1 MLILYALRIGQYFA
15 SSWIMYKKIEKVLK
29 TEPGI
34 KARVIA
40 TRIGE
45 DRSAVSAYL
54 HDHPELFLQD
64 GAFGWSL
71 AQTGELRI
79 ELPAGKWLTADL
91 FEDAL
96 ALSESALLSTYEHV
110 VFVLAKDSKLL
121 LEATAR
127 LLALSN
133 QLVHAG
139 KKVSVDF
146 SDCYSTLD
154 YFNRIGFFDFLDPS
168 ISVVPSR
175 PETSKAGLYRGGND
189 GVVEVAMIDPV
200 TPDENIP
207 GRLQKSFVSCAGA
220 QYSVGAFTVLSELFG
235 NVRDHSDSPI
245 PGFAALQF
253 YPRGRKPHIQAVISD
268 SGRGIPG
275 TLTPVLESR
284 YPSVAEAI
292 RTSGMHPGV
301 ALIQEIFR
309 KGGISSNE
317 DEARGLGLK
326 RTGDVA
332 NKFNAR
338 ISVRQETF
346 EVKVDY
352 NKHGD
357 IEFSH
362 RLNLRELR
370 GTHICFDFLL
380 DGTR

>member
-1 MLILYALRIGQYFA
+1 
-15 SSWIMYKKIEKVLK
+15 MYKKIEKILK
-29 TEPGI
+29 KLPGI

-40 TRIGE
+40 SKIGE
-45 DRSAVSAYL
+45 DKSAVSAYM
-54 HDHPELFLQD
+54 HDHPELFVQD
-64 GAFGWSL
+64 AAYGWSL
-71 AQTGELRI
+71 AKAGELRI

-96 ALSESALLSTYEHV
+96 TSSESALVSKCEHV

-127 LLALSN
+127 LLALCN
-133 QLVHAG
+133 QLVHAE

-146 SDCYSTLD
+146 SDCHSTLD

-168 ISVVPSR
+168 ISIIPSR
-175 PETSKAGLYRGGND
+175 PEMSKAGLYKGGNN

-200 TPDENIP
+200 SPDEDIP

-253 YPRGRKPHIQAVISD
+253 YPRSRQPHIQAVISD
-268 SGRGIPG
+268 SGRGILG
-275 TLTPVLESR
+275 TLAPVLETR
-284 YPSVAEAI
+284 YPKVATAI
-292 RTSGMHPGV
+292 RASGLHAGV

-309 KGGISSNE
+309 NGGISSNE

-326 RTGDVA
+326 RSGDVA
-332 NKFNAR
+332 YKFNAR

-346 EVKVDY
+346 EVKVHY
-352 NKHGD
+352 NKHGNL
-357 IEFSH
+357 EFSH
-362 RLNLRELR
+362 QLDLRELR
-370 GTHICFDFLL
+370 GTHVCFDFLL